1 MATHLGSSPEDGTR
15 QKPESESYAKP
26 ATVMLAP
33 GAVAGNCNSAGLWA
47 LGPRARLRG
56 VRAVAGACV
65 RAQEAN
71 AGRTAAG
78 ATGARE
84 VSVERA
90 GVAVRRLGGGRAP
103 LSWRSLLGSWVRAPK
118 PRVPLTPL
126 WSAPPRSCHALGS
139 GLPSWSQLVLEARDK
154 GPESLDY
161 LGERP
166 MRGRRNPSCPA
177 SGAVSLVGGQ
187 VVLAAEEKRRIRS
200 ANPWT
205 CSRPGGRNTHSRQER
220 ACGPQGRRELHGG
233 GMVRRLASGK
243 GIGDLEGRRS

>member
-1 MATHLGSSPEDGTR
+1 
-15 QKPESESYAKP
+15 
-26 ATVMLAP
+26 MLAP
-33 GAVAGNCNSAGLWA
+33 AAVAGSCVTA
-47 LGPRARLRG
+47 LGCGRWDPARACVACVRLRG
-56 VRAVAGACV
+56 TCV

-103 LSWRSLLGSWVRAPK
+103 LSWSSLLGSWVRAPK

-126 WSAPPRSCHALGS
+126 WSAPPTSCHALGS
-139 GLPSWSQLVLEARDK
+139 GLPSWSQLVLEARDQ

-177 SGAVSLVGGQ
+177 SRAVSLGGWPGCPRGRGEAENTVGKPVDLQ
-187 VVLAAEEKRRIRS
+187 QA
-200 ANPWT
+200 
-205 CSRPGGRNTHSRQER
+205 
-220 ACGPQGRRELHGG
+220 RREEHTFQ
-233 GMVRRLASGK
+233 AGK
-243 GIGDLEGRRS
+243 GLRSSG